1 MTDCPSGFL
10 SDYLAYTGSYHYPQE
25 WNLACGMALVG
36 AATMARVQFYYR
48 AWEVIPFIHPFLIGD
63 SGTGKGA
70 VVRLMRRVQKAALP
84 GLTVIQDVA
93 SMAGILRKLKD
104 GQPTMIVAEE
114 ATSFLGRQDWQ
125 DGIVANLTRL
135 ADCNYYGKDLKAES

>member
-48 AWEVIPFIHPFLIGD
+48 AWEVIPFIHPFLIEDSTSRPDGHPGRGQHGRHSPEAERRPAHHD
-63 SGTGKGA
+63 SG
-70 VVRLMRRVQKAALP
+70 RRGDLLSWP
-84 GLTVIQDVA
+84 SGL
-93 SMAGILRKLKD
+93 AG
-104 GQPTMIVAEE
+104 
-114 ATSFLGRQDWQ
+114 WH
-125 DGIVANLTRL
+125 
-135 ADCNYYGKDLKAES
+135 